1 MRMNESWA
9 RGIPLAALLI
19 AFTLVVVPL
28 NASEAPYLHVR
39 QFLEPGEIYVSGTGE
54 VPDIATLTLV
64 LEGAGLKKRFPI
76 DCILVVDVSA
86 TAAIAEAKRFAF
98 DITELFASQDRIGLV
113 SFATSAR
120 LDLPLTSDK
129 FGLKAAIADLET
141 GGRSAF
147 GEALQL
153 ARKELVANGRG
164 DAILV
169 EILLTDGQSNIGC
182 DPKVEGEVAAEAG
195 IKVIPVGI
203 GNLINRN
210 LLEEFASKT
219 GGVFFK
225 RPTGTTVDRI
235 KDLLYVD
242 LAAQGVTV
250 DKVLPPELSYYG
262 ASPAPI
268 GVKENADGTTT
279 LTWKIGEITIGEQ
292 WLTQIALK
300 AKKKGSWPTDQ
311 GSSVSFAGFRG
322 VEEQISIPALEL
334 AAIEPNWPPI
344 AAFSHAPASPTTTD
358 IVEFADESS
367 DEDGQIAAWLW
378 DFGDGEKSE
387 AQSPEHRY
395 SHSGTYAVTLVVID
409 DRSKASEPQELNIEV
424 LNSKPMALFICEPK
438 KPRMGVETMLDAS
451 GSVDTDGHIT
461 SYDWDF
467 DGDEIFDQ
475 ETASSEVLHTF
486 LKAGEVTVI
495 LKVTD
500 DEGGESELYEKAL
513 KVLPCVSAIR
523 TIETGLPDDET
534 IAVGT
539 VKVTVM
545 ITLNTTLNGL
555 TLHEAIPDGWALT
568 EVDHGRATFR
578 EETVDWLYLETL
590 LDGDVREVSYT
601 LTAPCTSLSNTDE
614 GREQLTING
623 VVGSSSPRVSQMVLG
638 EDKVTRVAALPI
650 PVVIS
655 RWDSEQGK
663 IDLYLPEQIAF
674 DQIQYAVSRW
684 LSGNVVPY
692 TDNLVIDLDI
702 IRDLIA
708 YWLTDTSVHDPL
720 P

>member
-1 MRMNESWA
+1 M
-9 RGIPLAALLI
+9 
-19 AFTLVVVPL
+19 VPVG
-28 NASEAPYLHVR
+28 ASEASYLHVR
-39 QFLEPGEIYVSGTGE
+39 QVLEPEEIYVSGTGE
-54 VPDIATLTLV
+54 VPDVATLTLV
-64 LEGAGLKKRFPI
+64 LEGAGPKERFPI
-76 DCILVVDVSA
+76 DCVLVIDVSA
-86 TAAIAEAKRFAF
+86 TAAIAEAKQFAF
-98 DITELFASQDRIGLV
+98 DVIKFFTSQDRIGLV
-113 SFATSAR
+113 SFATTAQ
-120 LDLPLTSDK
+120 LDLPLTSDRL
-129 FGLKAAIADLET
+129 GLKAAIADLET
-141 GGRSAF
+141 EGKSAF

-153 ARKELVANGRG
+153 ARKELVANGRD

-169 EILLTDGQSNIGC
+169 EILLTDGQSNIGS
-182 DPKVEGEVAAEAG
+182 DPEVEGEVAAEAG

-219 GGVFFK
+219 GGVFVK
-225 RPTGTTVDRI
+225 RPVETTVDRI

-242 LAAQGVTV
+242 LAAQGVIV
-250 DKVLPPELSYYG
+250 DKVLPPELSFYG

-268 GVKENADGTTT
+268 GVEENVDGTTT
-279 LTWKIGEITIGEQ
+279 LTWKIGEITIGGQ
-292 WLTQIALK
+292 WLTQITLK
-300 AKKKGSWPTDQ
+300 AKKKGSWLTDQ
-311 GSSVSFAGFRG
+311 GSSISFADFRG

-334 AAIEPNWPPI
+334 VAIEPNWPPT
-344 AAFSHAPASPTTTD
+344 AAFSHAPASPMTTD

-367 DEDGQIAAWLW
+367 DEDGQIVAWLW
-378 DFGDGEKSE
+378 DFGDGKESE

-409 DRSKASEPQELNIEV
+409 DRSKASDPQELNIEV
-424 LNSKPMALFICEPK
+424 LNSKPMALFTCEPK

-451 GSVDTDGHIT
+451 GSVDSDGHIT

-467 DGDEIFDQ
+467 DGDGIFDQ
-475 ETASSEVLHTF
+475 KTASSEVLHTF

-500 DEGGESELYEKAL
+500 DEGGGDSYEKAL

-523 TIETGLPDDET
+523 TIETGLPDYET
-534 IAVGT
+534 IAAGT

-568 EVDHGRATFR
+568 AVDHGRATFR
-578 EETVDWLYLETL
+578 EETADWLYLETL

-601 LTAPCTSLSNTDE
+601 LTAPSTSLSNTEE

-623 VVGSSSPRVSQMVLG
+623 IVGSSSPRVSQMVLG
-638 EDKVTRVAALPI
+638 KDKITRVAALPI

-663 IDLYLPEQIAF
+663 IDLDLPEQIAF
-674 DQIQYAVSRW
+674 DQIQYAVSLW
-684 LSGNVVPY
+684 LSGNVVPCAG
-692 TDNLVIDLDI
+692 NLVIDLDI
-702 IRDLIA
+702 MRDLIA
-708 YWLTDTSVHDPL
+708 YWLTDTSVYDPL

>member
-1 MRMNESWA
+1 MRINESWA
-9 RGIPLAALLI
+9 RGAPLAALLI
-19 AFTLVVVPL
+19 VLVLTMVPAG
-28 NASEAPYLHVR
+28 ASEAPYLQVG

-64 LEGAGLKKRFPI
+64 LEGAGLKERFPI

-86 TAAIAEAKRFAF
+86 TAAIAEAKQFAF

-113 SFATSAR
+113 SFATKAR
-120 LDLPLTSDK
+120 LDLPLTRGK

-182 DPKVEGEVAAEAG
+182 DPEVEGEVAAEAG

-279 LTWKIGEITIGEQ
+279 LTWKISEITIGEQ

-300 AKKKGSWPTDQ
+300 AKKKGSWLTDQ

-334 AAIEPNWPPI
+334 VAIVPPAPPSPPTAKFECEPVSSSTMD
-344 AAFSHAPASPTTTD
+344 AVSFLD
-358 IVEFADESS
+358 RSS
-367 DEDGQIAAWLW
+367 DVDGEVATWMW
-378 DFGDGEKSE
+378 DFGDGEVSQE
-387 AQSPEHRY
+387 QNPVHSY
-395 SHSGTYAVTLVVID
+395 SRSGTYSVTLVVID
-409 DRSKASEPQELNIEV
+409 NEGYVSESVEETVTVKNTE
-424 LNSKPMALFICEPK
+424 PMAFFACVPEEP
-438 KPRMGVETMLDAS
+438 RVAVEAVFDAS
-451 GSVDTDGHIT
+451 GSNDVDGKVV
-461 SYDWDF
+461 SYAWDF
-467 DGDEIFDQ
+467 DADGVFDVT
-475 ETASSEVLHTF
+475 TASSEVTHTF
-486 LKAGEVTVI
+486 LEAGEVTVT
-495 LKVTD
+495 LVVTD
-500 DEGGESELYEKAL
+500 DEGGIASIEKTL
-513 KVLPCVSAIR
+513 VVLPSVTAVR
-523 TIETGLPDDET
+523 TIETCLPDDET
-534 IAVGT
+534 IAGGT
-539 VKVTVM
+539 VTVTVM
-545 ITLNTTLNGL
+545 ITANTAVHGL
-555 TLHEAIPDGWALT
+555 TLHEQVPDGWTFA
-568 EVDHGRATFR
+568 EGDNRATFR
-578 EETVDWLYLETL
+578 KETTDWLFLETL
-590 LDGDVREVSYT
+590 LDGDKRVIQYT
-601 LTAPCTSLSNTDE
+601 LTAPQTCSDSVAASF
-614 GREQLTING
+614 NG
-623 VVGSSSPRVSQMVLG
+623 LVESSSPRLSQMVLG
-638 EDKVTRVAALPI
+638 EDKVALSPLLPV

-655 RWDSEQGK
+655 RWDSENGR
-663 IDLYLPEQIAF
+663 IDLCLPERIAF
-674 DQIQYAVSRW
+674 DQIQYAVSLW

-692 TDNLVIDLDI
+692 TDNLVIDLDM

-708 YWLTDTSVHDPL
+708 YWLTDTSVYDPL